1 MKDYTCLFVVEF
13 KSQLEISQH
22 KLDQQ
27 SSLVAEKE
35 RECVKR
41 VQAAREEEWNKLHQ
55 VETEK

>member
-1 MKDYTCLFVVEF
+1 MFVVEL

-22 KLDQQ
+22 MLDQQ

-55 VETEK
+55 VENEK